1 MTELDQK
8 QRKLE
13 SIIKQYSRVVVA
25 FSGGIDSTLVL
36 AEALKVLGRDNVL
49 AVVANSELFTNE
61 EYDKAIALA
70 KDLKATVRGVNIDY
84 LSNVHI
90 VANEP
95 ETWYFSKKLFYNRMT
110 EIATEG
116 HYDAVLDG
124 MIMDDLSDFRP
135 GLIARNEAGAV
146 SVLEKAGFY
155 KKDVRELA
163 KKLGLNNWNKVA
175 SCSISSRFPY
185 YTKLTTE
192 RISRVMKSEKF
203 LRDLGFPIVRVRF
216 HNEIAR
222 IEVPADRLNDLIS
235 QHDRVQDALTS
246 YGFKYV
252 TVDMAGF
259 KSGRMNDDLSQATKA
274 KLTAT
279 EK

>member
-1 MTELDQK
+1 
-8 QRKLE
+8 
-13 SIIKQYSRVVVA
+13 
-25 FSGGIDSTLVL
+25 
-36 AEALKVLGRDNVL
+36 
-49 AVVANSELFTNE
+49 
-61 EYDKAIALA
+61 
-70 KDLKATVRGVNIDY
+70 
-84 LSNVHI
+84 
-90 VANEP
+90 
-95 ETWYFSKKLFYNRMT
+95 MT

-116 HYDAVLDG
+116 HYDAVFDG